1 MQRDSGRFDRFVRDY
16 WGYYRELE
24 QDFLATRKYVS
35 FDTLNFATY
44 SMEYLKLFQAVCSEI
59 DVVGKAMA
67 FAANDSFSPDDR
79 QNNIFK
85 WWFEIQDTYFL
96 TKKAGGMSSGYAT
109 KVTLPDSCCTFLNS
123 IELRPWK
130 SFRTEW
136 YRDAKDRKR
145 IRARFDSTPAWWSSY
160 NKVKHSRMSPTV
172 NPGDEANYTKANL
185 GNVLSAFAGLFLLET
200 AYMETIGTENDY
212 SVFNDRSCLFEVR

>member
-35 FDTLNFATY
+35 FDILNFATY

-96 TKKAGGMSSGYAT
+96 T
-109 KVTLPDSCCTFLNS
+109 LN
-123 IELRPWK
+123 
-130 SFRTEW
+130 FR
-136 YRDAKDRKR
+136 
-145 IRARFDSTPAWWSSY
+145 
-160 NKVKHSRMSPTV
+160 
-172 NPGDEANYTKANL
+172 
-185 GNVLSAFAGLFLLET
+185 
-200 AYMETIGTENDY
+200 
-212 SVFNDRSCLFEVR
+212 C